1 MLSLM
6 GFEYRSP
13 STAMVNAQDTTKGQF
28 LTQDSSSTF
37 NGISRKFLCL
47 PKKHRKLAPGC
58 LWHALLRIPFC
69 RSMVN

>member
-6 GFEYRSP
+6 GSLDPSP
-13 STAMVNAQDTTKGQF
+13 STAMVNAQDIMKAQIS
-28 LTQDSSSTF
+28 TQDPSSKF

-47 PKKHRKLAPGC
+47 PKKHRKLTSGC
-58 LWHALLRIPFC
+58 LWYALLRISFC